1 MIITL
6 AGHVDHG
13 KTTIVR
19 ALTGVDTDRL
29 AEEKA
34 RGLTIDLG
42 FAYTEHLGFVDV
54 PGHQKFIHNMVAG
67 VAADQHALL
76 VIAADDGPM
85 PQTQEHL
92 EILSLIGIRQGS
104 VALTK
109 CDLVSPDRLI
119 ACHDEIR
126 QLTEQT
132 FLQAAPIFQTSAQD
146 TSSYAALGEHLQ
158 QQAAIH
164 QRTQDDTRFRLAIDR
179 AFTVKGAG
187 VVVTGTV
194 HSGTIREGQQVYHFP
209 SEKALRVRSLRVE
222 DQPAVQSSTGDRCA
236 LNLVGA
242 SLEELGRGDW
252 ITEQPTQGAYAIT
265 IKLDKAS
272 SFSRPLKHWMP
283 VHAYHATRHSTAR
296 MALFTAAQ
304 GQQTWAEVVC
314 DTPMAC
320 HRGDRLV
327 LRDQAL
333 DATLGGGE
341 VLFVSETQVNRRNT
355 IAHRELVAAYASSDA
370 AESFRTLMLQL
381 QLRMNIFQRVWNLTD
396 RAQARLLAGHETE
409 IFDDLVVSKAQWQET
424 LDQCLETVEAASSP
438 TAQNDRGGLSLRD
451 LGAVAKPLRQP
462 ALEALLKTGK
472 IAKRGAVYFIPQ
484 AEPALPAEL
493 LATWKQVEPLL
504 DQLQA
509 PSCGDMAKQLNQP
522 LAKLERSLL
531 ELAKSG
537 RLIPLGNH
545 RFYLP
550 RRLQEIAD
558 VVQAMTEQ
566 TAHGTM
572 TVKDF
577 RDRTGIG
584 RNVAIDVLEFFD
596 KKGFTRRQGNE
607 RIVVRSFNP

>member
-67 VAADQHALL
+67 IAADQHALL

-104 VALTK
+104 IALTK
-109 CDLVSPDRLI
+109 CDLVSPDRLT
-119 ACHDEIR
+119 ACYGEIR

-132 FLQAAPIFQTSAQD
+132 FLQVAPIFQTSVQD
-146 TSSYAALGEHLQ
+146 TSSYTALGEHLR

-187 VVVTGTV
+187 LVVTGTV
-194 HSGTIREGQQVYHFP
+194 HSGTIQEGQQVYHFP

-222 DQPAVQSSTGDRCA
+222 DQPAVQSSAGDRCA

-252 ITEQPTQGAYAIT
+252 ITEQPTQGANAIT
-265 IKLDKAS
+265 IKLDRAS
-272 SFSRPLKHWMP
+272 SLRRPLKHWMP

-296 MALFTAAQ
+296 LALFTAAQ
-304 GQQTWAEVVC
+304 GQQTWAEVIC

-341 VLFVSETQVNRRNT
+341 VLFVSATQVNRRNT
-355 IAHRELVAAYASSDA
+355 VEHRELVAAYAARDA
-370 AESFRTLMLQL
+370 AESFRTLMLK
-381 QLRMNIFQRVWNLTD
+381 LRLNMNLFQQVWNLTD
-396 RAQARLLAGHETE
+396 SAQA
-409 IFDDLVVSKAQWQET
+409 
-424 LDQCLETVEAASSP
+424 
-438 TAQNDRGGLSLRD
+438 
-451 LGAVAKPLRQP
+451 
-462 ALEALLKTGK
+462 
-472 IAKRGAVYFIPQ
+472 
-484 AEPALPAEL
+484 
-493 LATWKQVEPLL
+493 
-504 DQLQA
+504 
-509 PSCGDMAKQLNQP
+509 
-522 LAKLERSLL
+522 SLL
-531 ELAKSG
+531 
-537 RLIPLGNH
+537 
-545 RFYLP
+545 
-550 RRLQEIAD
+550 
-558 VVQAMTEQ
+558 
-566 TAHGTM
+566 
-572 TVKDF
+572 
-577 RDRTGIG
+577 
-584 RNVAIDVLEFFD
+584 
-596 KKGFTRRQGNE
+596 
-607 RIVVRSFNP
+607 

>member
-67 VAADQHALL
+67 IAADQHALL

-85 PQTQEHL
+85 PQTREHL

-104 VALTK
+104 IALTK
-109 CDLVSPDRLI
+109 CDLVSPDRLS
-119 ACHDEIR
+119 ACYSEIR

-132 FLQAAPIFQTSAQD
+132 FLQVAPIFQTSVQD
-146 TSSYAALGEHLQ
+146 TSSYTALGEHLR

-187 VVVTGTV
+187 LVVTGTV
-194 HSGTIREGQQVYHFP
+194 HSGTIQEGQQVYHFP

-222 DQPAVQSSTGDRCA
+222 DQPAVQSSAGDRCA

-252 ITEQPTQGAYAIT
+252 ITEQPTQGANAIT
-265 IKLDKAS
+265 IKLDRAS
-272 SFSRPLKHWMP
+272 SLRRPLKHWMP

-296 MALFTAAQ
+296 LALFTAAQ
-304 GQQTWAEVVC
+304 GQQTWAEVIC

-341 VLFVSETQVNRRNT
+341 VLFVSATQVNRRNT
-355 IAHRELVAAYASSDA
+355 VEHRELVAAYAARDA

-381 QLRMNIFQRVWNLTD
+381 RLNMNFFQQVWNLTD
-396 RAQARLLAGHETE
+396 SAQASLLEGHETE
-409 IFDDLVVSKAQWQET
+409 IFDDLVLSKAQWQAT
-424 LDQCLETVEAASSP
+424 LDQCRETVEAACSP
-438 TAQNDRGGLSLRD
+438 TAQNDRGGLTVGD
-451 LGAVAKPLRQP
+451 LDAVAKPLRQP
-462 ALEALLKTGK
+462 ALDALLKTGE
-472 IAKRGAVYFIPQ
+472 ITKRGAIYFIPR
-484 AEPALPAEL
+484 AEPTLSAEL
-493 LATWKQVEPLL
+493 LETWKQVEPLL

-509 PSCGDMAKQLNQP
+509 PSCGDMAKKLNRP

-537 RLIPLGNH
+537 LLIPLGNH

-566 TAHGTM
+566 TAQGTM

-607 RIVVRSFNP
+607 RIVIRPFSP

>member
-13 KTTIVR
+13 KTTLVR

-92 EILSLIGIRQGS
+92 EILSLIGVTQGT

-109 CDLVSPDRLI
+109 CDLVSPERLSS
-119 ACHDEIR
+119 CQQEIS
-126 QLTEQT
+126 QLTQNT
-132 FLQAAPIFQTSAQD
+132 FLQQAPIFQTGAEDATCYANLGDHLLRQAANHENIQD
-146 TSSYAALGEHLQ
+146 T
-158 QQAAIH
+158 
-164 QRTQDDTRFRLAIDR
+164 TRFRLAIDR
-179 AFTVKGAG
+179 AFTIKGAG

-194 HSGTIREGQQVYHFP
+194 HSGEILEGQPVYHFP
-209 SEKALRVRSLRVE
+209 SGKALRVRSMRVE
-222 DQPAVQSSTGDRCA
+222 DQPAARSSRGDRCA

-242 SLEELGRGDW
+242 SLEDLKRGDW
-252 ITEQPTQGAYAIT
+252 ITAQPTQGVCSMT
-265 IKLDKAS
+265 IRLDKAS
-272 SFSRPLKHWMP
+272 SFNRPLKHWMP

-296 MALFTAAQ
+296 MALFTEAPDQ
-304 GQQTWAEVVC
+304 KIWAEVIC

-341 VLFVSETQVNRRNT
+341 VLFVSKTQVNRRNT
-355 IAHRELVAAYASSDA
+355 LEHRKLVSAYGASDA
-370 AESFRTLMLQL
+370 AQSFQTLLAQL
-381 QLRMNIFQRVWNLTD
+381 QLRMNTFQSVWNLTD
-396 RAQARLLAGHETE
+396 ETTTALFAMQETE
-409 IFDDLVVSKAQWQET
+409 EFGDLVVRTEQWQEA
-424 LDQCLETVEAASSP
+424 LDRCLEKIASA
-438 TAQNDRGGLSLRD
+438 TATTSSQDGLLSSD
-451 LGAVAKPLRQP
+451 IDEVAKPLRQP
-462 ALEALLKTGK
+462 ALEALTKAGK
-472 IAKRGAVYFIPQ
+472 ITKRGGEYFMPQ
-484 AEPALPAEL
+484 AEPILPPEL
-493 LATWKQVEPLL
+493 LRTWQQVEPLL

-509 PSCGDMAKQLNQP
+509 PSCGDLAKQLDRP
-522 LAKLERSLL
+522 LALLERSLL
-531 ELAKSG
+531 ELSKTG
-537 RLIPLGNH
+537 RLTHLGNH

-550 RRLQEIAD
+550 RRLQEIAGL
-558 VVQAMTEQ
+558 VQTMTQESPQ
-566 TAHGTM
+566 GTM

-577 RDRTGIG
+577 RDRSGIG

-596 KKGFTRRQGNE
+596 GKGFTRRQGNE
-607 RIVVRSFNP
+607 RIVVRPFTG

>member
-13 KTTIVR
+13 KTTLVR

-92 EILSLIGIRQGS
+92 EILSLIGVTQGT

-109 CDLVSPDRLI
+109 CDLVSPERLSS
-119 ACHDEIR
+119 CQQEIS
-126 QLTEQT
+126 QLTQNT
-132 FLQAAPIFQTSAQD
+132 FLQQAPIFQTSAEDATYYANLGDHLLRQAANHENIQD
-146 TSSYAALGEHLQ
+146 T
-158 QQAAIH
+158 
-164 QRTQDDTRFRLAIDR
+164 TCFRLAIDR
-179 AFTVKGAG
+179 AFTIKGAG

-194 HSGTIREGQQVYHFP
+194 HSGEILDGQPVYHFP
-209 SEKALRVRSLRVE
+209 SGKALRVRSMRVE
-222 DQPAVQSSTGDRCA
+222 DQPAARSSRGDRCA

-242 SLEELGRGDW
+242 SLEDLKRGDW
-252 ITEQPTQGAYAIT
+252 ITAQPTQGVCSMT
-265 IKLDKAS
+265 IRLDKAS
-272 SFSRPLKHWMP
+272 SFNRPLKHWMP

-296 MALFTAAQ
+296 MALFTEAPD
-304 GQQTWAEVVC
+304 QQIWAEVVC

-341 VLFVSETQVNRRNT
+341 VLFVSKTQVNRRNT
-355 IAHRELVAAYASSDA
+355 LEHRKLVSAYGASDA
-370 AESFRTLMLQL
+370 AQSFQTLLAQL
-381 QLRMNIFQRVWNLTD
+381 QLRMNTFQSVWNLTD
-396 RAQARLLAGHETE
+396 ETTTALFAMQETE
-409 IFDDLVVSKAQWQET
+409 EFGDLVVRTEQWQEA
-424 LDQCLETVEAASSP
+424 LVRCLEKIASA
-438 TAQNDRGGLSLRD
+438 TATTSSQDGLLSSD
-451 LGAVAKPLRQP
+451 IDEVAKPLRQP
-462 ALEALLKTGK
+462 ALEALTKAGK
-472 IAKRGAVYFIPQ
+472 ITKRGGEYFMPQ
-484 AEPALPAEL
+484 AEPILPPEL
-493 LATWKQVEPLL
+493 LRTWQQVEPLL

-509 PSCGDMAKQLNQP
+509 PSCGDLAKQLDRP
-522 LAKLERSLL
+522 LALLERSLL
-531 ELAKSG
+531 ELSKTG
-537 RLIPLGNH
+537 RLTHLGNH

-550 RRLQEIAD
+550 RRLQEIAGL
-558 VVQAMTEQ
+558 VQTMTQESPQ
-566 TAHGTM
+566 GTM

-577 RDRTGIG
+577 RDRSGIG

-596 KKGFTRRQGNE
+596 GKGFTRRQGNE
-607 RIVVRSFNP
+607 RIVVRPFTG

>member
-13 KTTIVR
+13 KTTLVR

-92 EILSLIGIRQGS
+92 EILSLIGVTQGT

-109 CDLVSPDRLI
+109 CDLVSPERLSSCQQEI
-119 ACHDEIR
+119 A
-126 QLTEQT
+126 QLTQST
-132 FLQAAPIFQTSAQD
+132 FLQQAPIFQTSAEDATCYANLGDHLLRQAANHENIQD
-146 TSSYAALGEHLQ
+146 T
-158 QQAAIH
+158 
-164 QRTQDDTRFRLAIDR
+164 TCFRLAIDR
-179 AFTVKGAG
+179 AFTIKGAG

-194 HSGTIREGQQVYHFP
+194 HSGEILDGQPVYHFP
-209 SEKALRVRSLRVE
+209 SGKALRVRSMRVE
-222 DQPAVQSSTGDRCA
+222 DQPAARSNRGDRCA

-242 SLEELGRGDW
+242 SLEDLKRGDW
-252 ITEQPTQGAYAIT
+252 ITAQPTQGVCSMT
-265 IKLDKAS
+265 IRLDKAS
-272 SFSRPLKHWMP
+272 SFNRPLKHWMP

-296 MALFTAAQ
+296 MALFNEAPD
-304 GQQTWAEVVC
+304 QQIWAEVIC

-341 VLFVSETQVNRRNT
+341 VLFVSKTQVNRRNT
-355 IAHRELVAAYASSDA
+355 LEHRKLVSAYGASDA
-370 AESFRTLMLQL
+370 AQSFQTLLAQL
-381 QLRMNIFQRVWNLTD
+381 QLRMNTFQSVWNLTD
-396 RAQARLLAGHETE
+396 ETTTALFAMQETE
-409 IFDDLVVSKAQWQET
+409 EFGDLVVRTEQWQEA
-424 LDQCLETVEAASSP
+424 LDRCLEKIASA
-438 TAQNDRGGLSLRD
+438 TATTGSQDGLLSSD
-451 LGAVAKPLRQP
+451 IDEVAKPLRQP
-462 ALEALLKTGK
+462 ALEALTKAGK
-472 IAKRGAVYFIPQ
+472 ITKRGGEYFMPQ
-484 AEPALPAEL
+484 AEPSLPPEL
-493 LATWKQVEPLL
+493 LRTWQQVEPLL

-509 PSCGDMAKQLNQP
+509 PSCGDLAKQLDRP
-522 LAKLERSLL
+522 LALLERSLL
-531 ELAKSG
+531 ELSKTG
-537 RLIPLGNH
+537 RLTHLGNH

-550 RRLQEIAD
+550 RRLQEIAGL
-558 VVQAMTEQ
+558 VQTMTQESPQ
-566 TAHGTM
+566 GTM

-577 RDRTGIG
+577 RDRSGIG

-596 KKGFTRRQGNE
+596 GKGFTRRQGNE
-607 RIVVRSFNP
+607 RIVVRPFTG

>member
-13 KTTIVR
+13 KTTLVR

-92 EILSLIGIRQGS
+92 EILSLIGVTQGT

-109 CDLVSPDRLI
+109 CDLVSPERLSS
-119 ACHDEIR
+119 CQQEIS
-126 QLTEQT
+126 QLTQNT
-132 FLQAAPIFQTSAQD
+132 FLQQAPIFQTGAEDATCYTKLGDHLLRQAANHENIQD
-146 TSSYAALGEHLQ
+146 T
-158 QQAAIH
+158 
-164 QRTQDDTRFRLAIDR
+164 TCFRLAIDR
-179 AFTVKGAG
+179 AFTIKGAG

-194 HSGTIREGQQVYHFP
+194 HSGEILEGQPVYHFP
-209 SEKALRVRSLRVE
+209 SGKALRVRSMRVE
-222 DQPAVQSSTGDRCA
+222 DQPAARSSRGDRCA

-242 SLEELGRGDW
+242 SLEDLKRGDW
-252 ITEQPTQGAYAIT
+252 ITAQPTQGVCSMT
-265 IKLDKAS
+265 IRLDKAS
-272 SFSRPLKHWMP
+272 SFNRPLKHWMP

-296 MALFTAAQ
+296 MALFAEAPD
-304 GQQTWAEVVC
+304 QQIWAEVVC

-341 VLFVSETQVNRRNT
+341 VLFVSKTQVNRRNT
-355 IAHRELVAAYASSDA
+355 LEHRKLVSAYGASDA
-370 AESFRTLMLQL
+370 AQTFQTLLAQL
-381 QLRMNIFQRVWNLTD
+381 QLRMNTFQSVWNLTD
-396 RAQARLLAGHETE
+396 ETTTALFAMQETE
-409 IFDDLVVSKAQWQET
+409 KFGDLVVRTEQWQEA
-424 LDQCLETVEAASSP
+424 LDRCLEKIASA
-438 TAQNDRGGLSLRD
+438 TATTGPQDGLLSSD
-451 LGAVAKPLRQP
+451 IDEVAKPLRQP
-462 ALEALLKTGK
+462 ALEALTKAGK
-472 IAKRGAVYFIPQ
+472 ITKRGGEYFMAQ
-484 AEPALPAEL
+484 AEPSLPPEL
-493 LATWKQVEPLL
+493 LRTWQQVEPLL

-509 PSCGDMAKQLNQP
+509 PSCGDLAKQLDRP
-522 LAKLERSLL
+522 LALLERSLL
-531 ELAKSG
+531 ELSKTG
-537 RLIPLGNH
+537 RLTHLGNH

-550 RRLQEIAD
+550 RRLQEIAGL
-558 VVQAMTEQ
+558 VQTMTQESPQ
-566 TAHGTM
+566 GTM
-572 TVKDF
+572 TVKGF
-577 RDRTGIG
+577 RDRSGIG

-596 KKGFTRRQGNE
+596 GKGFTRRQGNE
-607 RIVVRSFNP
+607 RIVVRPFTG

>member
-13 KTTIVR
+13 KTTLVR

-92 EILSLIGIRQGS
+92 EILSLIGVTQGT

-109 CDLVSPDRLI
+109 CDLVSPERLSSCQQEI
-119 ACHDEIR
+119 A
-126 QLTEQT
+126 QLTQNT
-132 FLQAAPIFQTSAQD
+132 FLQQAPIFQTSAED
-146 TSSYAALGEHLQ
+146 ATCYAKLGDHLLR
-158 QQAAIH
+158 QAANHENI
-164 QRTQDDTRFRLAIDR
+164 QDITCFRLAIDR
-179 AFTVKGAG
+179 AFTIKGAG

-194 HSGTIREGQQVYHFP
+194 HSGEILEGQPVYHFP
-209 SEKALRVRSLRVE
+209 SGKALRVRSMRVE
-222 DQPAVQSSTGDRCA
+222 DQPAARSSRGDRCA

-242 SLEELGRGDW
+242 SLEDLKRGDW
-252 ITEQPTQGAYAIT
+252 ITAQPTQGVCSMT
-265 IKLDKAS
+265 IRLDKAS
-272 SFSRPLKHWMP
+272 SFNRPLKHWMP

-296 MALFTAAQ
+296 MALFTEAPD
-304 GQQTWAEVVC
+304 QQIWAEVIC

-341 VLFVSETQVNRRNT
+341 VLFVSKTQVNRRNT
-355 IAHRELVAAYASSDA
+355 LEHRKLVSAYGASDA
-370 AESFRTLMLQL
+370 AQSFQTLLTQL
-381 QLRMNIFQRVWNLTD
+381 QLRMNTFQSVWNLTD
-396 RAQARLLAGHETE
+396 ETTTALFAMQETE
-409 IFDDLVVSKAQWQET
+409 EFGDLVVRTEQWQEA
-424 LDQCLETVEAASSP
+424 LDRCLEKIASA
-438 TAQNDRGGLSLRD
+438 TATTGSQDGLLSSD
-451 LGAVAKPLRQP
+451 IDEVAKPLRQP
-462 ALEALLKTGK
+462 ALETLTKAGK
-472 IAKRGAVYFIPQ
+472 ITKRGGEYFMPQ
-484 AEPALPAEL
+484 AEPILPPEL
-493 LATWKQVEPLL
+493 LRTWQQVEPLL

-509 PSCGDMAKQLNQP
+509 PSCGDLAKQLDRP
-522 LAKLERSLL
+522 LALLERSLL
-531 ELAKSG
+531 ELSKTG
-537 RLIPLGNH
+537 RLTHLGNH

-550 RRLQEIAD
+550 RRLQEIAGL
-558 VVQAMTEQ
+558 VQTMTQESPQ
-566 TAHGTM
+566 GTM

-577 RDRTGIG
+577 RDRSGIG

-596 KKGFTRRQGNE
+596 GKGFTRRQGNE
-607 RIVVRSFNP
+607 RIVVRPFTG

>member
-13 KTTIVR
+13 KTTLVR

-85 PQTQEHL
+85 PQTLEHL
-92 EILSLIGIRQGS
+92 EILSLIGVTQGT

-109 CDLVSPDRLI
+109 CDLVSPERLNS
-119 ACHDEIR
+119 CEREIS
-126 QLTEQT
+126 QLTRNT
-132 FLQAAPIFQTSAQD
+132 FLQEALVFQTSAED
-146 TSSYAALGEHLQ
+146 TTCYADLSDHLLR
-158 QQAAIH
+158 QAANH
-164 QRTQDDTRFRLAIDR
+164 QGTQDNTCFRLAIDR
-179 AFTVKGAG
+179 AFTIKGAG
-187 VVVTGTV
+187 VVATGTV
-194 HSGTIREGQQVYHFP
+194 HSGEIQEGQQVYHFP
-209 SEKALRVRSLRVE
+209 SGKVLRVRSMRVE
-222 DQPAVQSSTGDRCA
+222 DQPAARSARGDRSA

-242 SLEELGRGDW
+242 SLEDIKRGDW
-252 ITEQPTQGAYAIT
+252 ITAQPTQGVRSMT
-265 IKLDKAS
+265 IRLDKAS
-272 SFSRPLKHWMP
+272 SFNRPLRHWMP

-296 MALFTAAQ
+296 MALFTEAPD
-304 GQQTWAEVVC
+304 QQTWAEVIS

-341 VLFVSETQVNRRNT
+341 VLFVSETQVSRRNT
-355 IAHRELVAAYASSDA
+355 LEHRKLVSAYGATDPA
-370 AESFRTLMLQL
+370 KSFQTLLAQL
-381 QLRMNIFQRVWNLTD
+381 QLRMNTFQSVWNLTD
-396 RAQARLLAGHETE
+396 DSKAALMAKQRTE
-409 IFDDLVVSKAQWQET
+409 ELGDLVVSQEQWQEA
-424 LDQCLETVEAASSP
+424 LDRCLAKIAATP
-438 TAQNDRGGLSLRD
+438 TNATTGSQSRLLSNDID
-451 LGAVAKPLRQP
+451 EVAKPLRQP
-462 ALEALLKTGK
+462 ALDALTKAGK
-472 IAKRGAVYFIPQ
+472 IIKRGGEYFMPQ
-484 AEPALPAEL
+484 AELTLPPEL
-493 LATWKQVEPLL
+493 LGTWQQVEPLL

-509 PSCGDMAKQLNQP
+509 PSCGDLAKQLGRP
-522 LAKLERSLL
+522 LALLERSLL
-531 ELAKSG
+531 ELSKTG
-537 RLIPLGNH
+537 QLTHIGNH

-550 RRLQEIAD
+550 KRLREIAAL
-558 VVQAMTEQ
+558 VENMTEESPQ
-566 TAHGTM
+566 GTM

-577 RDRTGIG
+577 RDRSGIG

-596 KKGFTRRQGNE
+596 SRGFTRRQGNE
-607 RIVVRSFNP
+607 RVVLRPFYS